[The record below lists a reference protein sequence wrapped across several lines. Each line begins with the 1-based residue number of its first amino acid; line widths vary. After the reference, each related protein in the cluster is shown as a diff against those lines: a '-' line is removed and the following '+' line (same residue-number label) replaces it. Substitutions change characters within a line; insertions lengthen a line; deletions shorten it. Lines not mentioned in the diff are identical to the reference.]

1 MNSPTLPQKM
11 EAIRNAISWAGR
23 GLPVFFVRQK
33 EGGRI
38 REPNRNWGEIEL
50 FSIRTIEQDYVTDI
64 DRDNETG
71 NDPEP
76 RQEIAIGTRQITLQL
91 SIRSRTQEPEKSGW
105 YDATDLS
112 LRLAYSRVAD
122 IWLRPNNIVL
132 NQISVINDK
141 PYNYENRIEDLALFE
156 LVFLTVIEDNDS
168 TARGTWIESID
179 VTSEI
184 DDMQEA
190 LQMDKEIFPEV

>member
-23 GLPVFFVRQK
+23 GLPIFFVRQK

-50 FSIRTIEQDYVTDI
+50 FSIRTVERDYVTDI

-76 RQEIAIGTRQITLQL
+76 RQEVAIGTRQITLQL
-91 SIRSRTQEPEKSGW
+91 SVRSRAQEPEKSGW
-105 YDATDLS
+105 YDAADLS
-112 LRLAYSRVAD
+112 LRLAYNRVDD
-122 IWLRPNNIVL
+122 IWLRPNNITL
-132 NQISVINDK
+132 GQITVINDK
-141 PYNYENRIEDLALFE
+141 PYQYENRIEDLALFE
-156 LVFLTVIEDNDS
+156 LVFFTVIEDNDNA
-168 TARGTWIESID
+168 ARGTWIESID
-179 VTSEI
+179 ATSEI
-184 DDMQEA
+184 DGLPDA
-190 LQMDKEIFPEV
+190 AQMDREIFPEV